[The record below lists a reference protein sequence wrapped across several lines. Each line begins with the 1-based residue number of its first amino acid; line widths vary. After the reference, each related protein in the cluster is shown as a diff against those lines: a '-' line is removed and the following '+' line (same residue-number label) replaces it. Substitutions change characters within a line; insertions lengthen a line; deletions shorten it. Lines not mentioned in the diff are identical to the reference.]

1 MEALTQLAL
10 PTVET
15 LENSETNGRFKVEP
29 LRKGWGIT
37 IGNAMRRVLLSSLQG
52 AAITWVKIDGIQH
65 EFTPIP
71 HVKEDAVEFLLNVK
85 DIRIKALAQRGG
97 RLFLDVERE
106 GEVTAGDITPSAD
119 FQIVNPQTHLATLDS
134 KKARLHVE
142 MNVELGIGYAPAT
155 SANGL
160 PAGVIPV
167 DAVFS
172 PIRKVDFTVEPTR
185 PGEESSQ
192 ERLILSVTTDGTI
205 KPEEAVSQ
213 SAAILIDQI
222 SVFRQLTSRVEEVE
236 GGKTLLRQ
244 LVPSDKYNLQL
255 EQLNLSTRT
264 YNSLRRAGIS
274 TLGELLERSQRGL
287 PTLPGFGSK
296 SQDEVK
302 SIIENMGLLSFIEI
316 KESTGTETASGS
328 EEEAS
333 NETPDN
339 R

>member
-1 MEALTQLAL
+1 MTQPAL

-15 LENSETNGRFKVEP
+15 LENSESHGRFKVEP
-29 LRKGWGIT
+29 LPKGWGIT
-37 IGNAMRRVLLSSLQG
+37 IGNAMRRVLLSSLPG
-52 AAITWVKIDGIQH
+52 AAITWVKIEGIQH

-71 HVKEDAVEFLLNVK
+71 HTKEDAVDFQLNIK
-85 DIRIKALAQRGG
+85 DIRIKALSQRGG
-97 RLFLDVERE
+97 RLFLDVERD
-106 GEVTAGDITPSAD
+106 GEVTADDITPSAD
-119 FQIVNPQTHLATLDS
+119 FEIVNPQTHLATLDS
-134 KKARLHVE
+134 KKAKLHVE
-142 MNVELGIGYAPAT
+142 LNVEIGIGYAPAA

-172 PIRKVDFTVEPTR
+172 PIRKVDFAVEPTR

-192 ERLILSVTTDGTI
+192 ERLILDVTTDGTI

-222 SVFRQLTSRVEEVE
+222 SVFRQLTKGPEEVG

-244 LVPSDKYNLQL
+244 LVPPDKYDTPL

-302 SIIENMGLLSFIEI
+302 GIIENMGLLSFIEI
-316 KESTGTETASGS
+316 KEPTETETTSDS
-328 EEEAS
+328 KKEAVD
-333 NETPDN
+333 ETPNN

>member
-1 MEALTQLAL
+1 MTQPAL
-10 PTVET
+10 PTVES
-15 LENSETNGRFKVEP
+15 LENIESHGRFKVEP
-29 LRKGWGIT
+29 LPKGWGIT
-37 IGNAMRRVLLSSLQG
+37 IGNAMRRVLLSSLPG
-52 AAITWVKIDGIQH
+52 AAITWVKIEGIQH

-71 HVKEDAVEFLLNVK
+71 HAKEDAVDFQLNIK
-85 DIRIKALAQRGG
+85 DIRIKALSQRSG
-97 RLFLDVERE
+97 RLFLDVERD
-106 GEVTAGDITPSAD
+106 GEVTAGDITPTAD
-119 FQIVNPQTHLATLDS
+119 FEIVNPQTHLVTLDS
-134 KKARLHVE
+134 KKAKLHVE
-142 MNVELGIGYAPAT
+142 MNIEIGIGYAPAA

-172 PIRKVDFTVEPTR
+172 PVRKVDFTVEPTR

-192 ERLILSVTTDGTI
+192 ERLLLDVTTDGTI

-213 SAAILIDQI
+213 SATILIDQI
-222 SVFRQLTSRVEEVE
+222 SVFRQLTRGPEEVG

-244 LVPSDKYNLQL
+244 LVPADKYDTPL

-274 TLGELLERSQRGL
+274 TLGEILERSQRGL

-302 SIIENMGLLSFIEI
+302 GIIENMGLLSFIEI
-316 KESTGTETASGS
+316 KEPAETEPTS
-328 EEEAS
+328 
-333 NETPDN
+333 D
-339 R
+339 

>member
-1 MEALTQLAL
+1 LTQPAL
-10 PTVET
+10 PTVEA
-15 LENSETNGRFKVEP
+15 LENSETHGRFKVEP
-29 LRKGWGIT
+29 LQKGWGIT
-37 IGNAMRRVLLSSLQG
+37 IGNAMRRVLLNSLQG
-52 AAITWVKIDGIQH
+52 AAITWVKIEGIQH

-71 HVKEDAVEFLLNVK
+71 HVKEDAVDFLLNVK
-85 DIRIKALAQRGG
+85 DIRIRALAQRAG

-106 GEVTAGDITPSAD
+106 GDVTAGNITPSAD

-134 KKARLHVE
+134 KKAKLHAE
-142 MNVELGIGYAPAT
+142 MNVELGVGYSPAT

-172 PIRKVDFTVEPTR
+172 PVRKVDFTVEPTR

-192 ERLILSVTTDGTI
+192 ERLIFDITTDGTI
-205 KPEEAVSQ
+205 KPEEAISQ

-222 SVFRQLTSRVEEVE
+222 SVFRQLTKGPEEAEV
-236 GGKTLLRQ
+236 GKTMLRQ
-244 LVPSDKYNLQL
+244 LVPPSKYEMQL

-264 YNSLRRAGIS
+264 FNSLRRAGIS
-274 TLGELLERSQRGL
+274 TLGGLLERSQRGL

-296 SQDEVK
+296 SQEEVK
-302 SIIENMGLLSFIEI
+302 SIIENMGLLNFIDI
-316 KESTGTETASGS
+316 KVSTESESKTDS
-328 EEEAS
+328 EEEAT
-333 NETPDN
+333 NETSDS